1 MNNRTKRLLYLIEMV
16 FGGSQTKFARAI
28 NRSNAQVNA
37 LVRERKPIGDALA
50 LNIERTLIEKIEDQV
65 NQITN
70 KTGTND
76 IHYISV
82 GLMKMAEENILL
94 NKDED
99 EVDLPFYTDIR
110 LSPRNGFS
118 EDIQNYNNQKLRFS
132 RHILSKNNINPEYA
146 FCLEVEGNSM
156 APIIPDGAIIGI
168 NCEDKILRDDK
179 LYAINHDGL
188 LKIRI
193 LRKKTS
199 NKILLQ
205 SYNAISYINEEV
217 SLKDIN
223 IIGRIFWWSVF
234 L

>member
-1 MNNRTKRLLYLIEMV
+1 
-16 FGGSQTKFARAI
+16 
-28 NRSNAQVNA
+28 
-37 LVRERKPIGDALA
+37 
-50 LNIERTLIEKIEDQV
+50 
-65 NQITN
+65 
-70 KTGTND
+70 
-76 IHYISV
+76 
-82 GLMKMAEENILL
+82 MKMAEENILL

-110 LSPRNGFS
+110 LSPKNGFS
-118 EDIQNYNNQKLRFS
+118 EDIQNFNNQKLRFS

-205 SYNAISYINEEV
+205 SYNTNSYLNEEIG
-217 SLKDIN
+217 LKDIN